1 MSEADSRKTAQQ
13 LFDELKKAGHAFRNQ
28 QRALDEL
35 VMEAPSGL
43 PFSDGQRQIVQ
54 SGQRLKFAF
63 EKYEEAVKRYRNFVM
78 DDVVPDEETP
88 DHD

>member
-13 LFDELKKAGHAFRNQ
+13 LFDELKKAGDEFRDQ

-35 VMEAPSGL
+35 VLEAPSGL
-43 PFSDGQRQIVQ
+43 PFSDGQRRIVQ

-63 EKYEEAVKRYRNFVM
+63 EKYEEAVQRYRSFVV
-78 DDVVPDEETP
+78 DGVVPDEDTP